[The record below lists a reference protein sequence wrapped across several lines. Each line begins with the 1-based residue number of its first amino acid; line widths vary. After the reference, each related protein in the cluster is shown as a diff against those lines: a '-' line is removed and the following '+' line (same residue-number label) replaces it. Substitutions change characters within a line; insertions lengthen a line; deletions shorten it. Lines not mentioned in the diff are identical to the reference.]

1 MSGKQYFLFAD
12 DRSIVIKKADKGSCV
27 VWDRSDYAMEAEKQF
42 NDTEVCKNI
51 SDSKYL
57 ILKLTE
63 TSKRIFKSLKWRGF
77 ISEKQLKYF
86 RFDFK
91 KASNLENFIFCPNF
105 TRECLTYLV
114 SLLSQIVVHLQKKFL
129 NFWTVI
135 FNSS

>member
-1 MSGKQYFLFAD
+1 M
-12 DRSIVIKKADKGSCV
+12 
-27 VWDRSDYAMEAEKQF
+27 WDRSDYVMEAEKQL

-51 SDSKYL
+51 SDCKYL

-63 TSKRIFKSLKWRGF
+63 TSNKIFESLKWRGF

-91 KASNLENFIFCPNF
+91 EASNLESFIFCPNF

-114 SLLSQIVVHLQKKFL
+114 GLLSPIVVHLQKKFL